1 MRIMIVSHLH
11 WNNFQNAYAM
21 TGMGEKGQVLFGVN
35 FPRLVE
41 LKKRYDPGNVFG
53 KNLNLL

>member
-1 MRIMIVSHLH
+1 MQIMIVSHPRR
-11 WNNFQNAYAM
+11 NNFQNAYAM
-21 TGMGEKGQVLFGVN
+21 IGIGEKGEVLFGVN

-41 LKKRYDPGNVFG
+41 LKKRYDPRNIFG

>member
-1 MRIMIVSHLH
+1 MLTMKGI
-11 WNNFQNAYAM
+11 
-21 TGMGEKGQVLFGVN
+21 GEKGQVLFGVN

-41 LKKRYDPGNVFG
+41 LKKRYDPRNVFG